1 MKEDKKKA
9 LIAGEKE
16 KRDKSKVRVRD
27 FLGRLRLFS
36 PNEKSTT
43 DDSASSAA
51 SSSFEIS
58 APYNTVHRVHVG
70 YDGQKFSGL
79 PQPWMDIL
87 LRDISEADQKRNP
100 TAVVTALKFYA
111 ASLKQQ
117 EQGRE
122 KFLTTNSVF
131 NNSDEEEID
140 VQLTGEALQRL
151 TLVEDPSPSSSSTSS
166 SLSQRFDGVGHG
178 HGHPVLPS
186 PSSSSS
192 LSPADGYRHDLPPL
206 SSPAPPLPPRQK
218 TGERAPPPPP
228 PARTYKPSSSNGCH
242 AVLPS
247 HVLEQT
253 PSSSSLASLDSTA
266 SSATPTGPS
275 DAVPSDPS
283 STDCHTVIVVEKPT
297 PAPRVPPKVPPKP
310 AHLKSTGG
318 LSSPASSSLG
328 GSLNSIGQENDRS
341 SSSRDGRS
349 ASSGH
354 FLASSSNA
362 SSDAGDGHA
371 LATFNKENEAANNN
385 VTSQQPSSAI
395 AAQAAAAAS
404 SKAHNN
410 ALNNNGVKA
419 APQQQ
424 LHIGDDGPVRVR
436 SNATKMEKMK
446 MSDEEV
452 IAELRRIVNPGNPLD
467 TYKSEKQIGVGASG
481 TVYIARRN
489 DTKEVVAV
497 KRMAFKSQPKKEMLV
512 TEIKVMQ
519 QYKHPNLVNYL
530 DSYLVEADDLW
541 VVMDYLEGGN
551 LTDVVVKTELD
562 EGQIAAVLKECLKA
576 LHFLHSHSIVH
587 RDIKSD
593 NVLLGM
599 NGAVKLTDMGFCAQI
614 QPGSKRD
621 TVVGTP
627 YWMSP
632 EILSKKKYNYK
643 VDIWSLGIMALEMI
657 DGEPPYMRET
667 PMKAIFLIAQNGKPE
682 IARRN
687 ELSPELVDFLDRCLV
702 VDPEERACTEELL
715 AHPFIRTAKPLAS
728 LVPYI
733 KAVKELKEK
742 EARGK

>member
-1 MKEDKKKA
+1 MKDAKKQ
-9 LIAGEKE
+9 LMAGEKE

-27 FLGRLRLFS
+27 ILGRFRLFS
-36 PNEKSTT
+36 PNDKAK
-43 DDSASSAA
+43 DDSST

-58 APYNTVHRVHVG
+58 SPYNTVHRVHVG

-117 EQGRE
+117 EEGRE

-131 NNSDEEEID
+131 NSSDEEEID
-140 VQLTGEALQRL
+140 VQLTGEVLQRL
-151 TLVEDPSPSSSSTSS
+151 TMTEDPCSWSSSSISRLDALPSS
-166 SLSQRFDGVGHG
+166 AS
-178 HGHPVLPS
+178 LPS

-192 LSPADGYRHDLPPL
+192 LSPAERNDLPPI

-218 TGERAPPPPP
+218 SGHRDAPPPP
-228 PARTYKPSSSNGCH
+228 PARTYKPSPSTSSVNGYH
-242 AVLPS
+242 HL
-247 HVLEQT
+247 QQ
-253 PSSSSLASLDSTA
+253 PSSSSSTSLTATA
-266 SSATPTGPS
+266 SESSASSSSSTITATP
-275 DAVPSDPS
+275 DDVAVVASAPTPVAVEEKK
-283 STDCHTVIVVEKPT
+283 TVAPT

-310 AHLKSTGG
+310 AHLK
-318 LSSPASSSLG
+318 ASSGLGSPISSTSLST
-328 GSLNSIGQENDRS
+328 SLNSIGTHDTNDRS

-349 ASSGH
+349 NGSSGIMMT
-354 FLASSSNA
+354 SSSNA
-362 SSDAGDGHA
+362 SSDADP
-371 LATFNKENEAANNN
+371 LASFNKENEASNNN
-385 VTSQQPSSAI
+385 VAPSVPVLAPST
-395 AAQAAAAAS
+395 AAAAAS
-404 SKAHNN
+404 NKVHN
-410 ALNNNGVKA
+410 ALNNNGKA
-419 APQQQ
+419 SH
-424 LHIGDDGPVRVR
+424 LHHGEDGPVRVR
-436 SNATKMEKMK
+436 SNAAKIEKTK

-452 IAELRRIVNPGNPLD
+452 ITELRRIVNPGNPLEH
-467 TYKSEKQIGVGASG
+467 YEVKKQIGVGASG

-489 DTKEVVAV
+489 DTKEIVAV

-519 QYKHPNLVNYL
+519 QYTHPNLVNYI

-715 AHPFIRTAKPLAS
+715 GHPFIRTAKPLTS

-742 EARGK
+742 ESRGK

>member
-1 MKEDKKKA
+1 MKDAKKS

-16 KRDKSKVRVRD
+16 KRDKSKVRVRGI
-27 FLGRLRLFS
+27 LGRFRLFS
-36 PNEKSTT
+36 PNVEKPS
-43 DDSASSAA
+43 DDSSAT
-51 SSSFEIS
+51 SSFEIS

-117 EQGRE
+117 EE
-122 KFLTTNSVF
+122 KFLTTNSIF

-140 VQLTGEALQRL
+140 VQLTGEVLQRL
-151 TLVEDPSPSSSSTSS
+151 TMTEDPCSSSSS
-166 SLSQRFDGVGHG
+166 SLSRRGDA
-178 HGHPVLPS
+178 PSASSLPS
-186 PSSSSS
+186 PSSSSNS
-192 LSPADGYRHDLPPL
+192 LSPTDRHDLPPI
-206 SSPAPPLPPRQK
+206 SSPAPPLPPKR
-218 TGERAPPPPP
+218 TSERAPPPPP
-228 PARTYKPSSSNGCH
+228 PARTYKPSSNGYH
-242 AVLPS
+242 PHPQPS
-247 HVLEQT
+247 A
-253 PSSSSLASLDSTA
+253 SSSSIDSQVAAATA
-266 SSATPTGPS
+266 AAAAPPTGDTPV
-275 DAVPSDPS
+275 AAAAENGFAAAAAEEEAQQPKK
-283 STDCHTVIVVEKPT
+283 VVPT

-310 AHLKSTGG
+310 AHLKSSAG
-318 LSSPASSSLG
+318 LGSPSITSSLST
-328 GSLNSIGQENDRS
+328 SLNSIGHENDRS
-341 SSSRDGRS
+341 SSSRGDC
-349 ASSGH
+349 SSGLH
-354 FLASSSNA
+354 FSSSNA
-362 SSDAGDGHA
+362 SSDADP
-371 LATFNKENEAANNN
+371 LASFNKENESSNNN
-385 VTSQQPSSAI
+385 V
-395 AAQAAAAAS
+395 AAAPLVPATTTTPAATAVQN
-404 SKAHNN
+404 KVHN
-410 ALNNNGVKA
+410 NNNGGGGL
-419 APQQQ
+419 
-424 LHIGDDGPVRVR
+424 LHHGEDGPVRVR
-436 SNATKMEKMK
+436 SNATKIEKLK
-446 MSDEEV
+446 MTDEEV
-452 IAELRRIVNPGNPLD
+452 ITELRRIVNPGNPLEH
-467 TYKSEKQIGVGASG
+467 YEVKKQIGVGASG
-481 TVYIARRN
+481 TVFIARRN

-682 IARRN
+682 IQRRN

-702 VDPEERACTEELL
+702 VDPESRACTEELL
-715 AHPFIRTAKPLAS
+715 AHPFISTAKPLTS

-742 EARGK
+742 EARGGK